1 MLRYRPSFR
10 YPEKAVAPGNLAEAE
25 RLGAGATPAPD
36 PPGDLV
42 VEVETPGGETLT
54 IDDPRLIEIL
64 SEGVNGKPA
73 LSLYRSERA
82 MTDCRPIS
90 LFSLQTVR
98 QLEKEIGVPLD
109 KRRFRAN
116 IYLDLPD
123 SDGFAENGFVG
134 RSLRIGPKVTL
145 AIVELDSRCLIITLD
160 PETSEKSPALLKTVA
175 QAHGGTAGLY
185 AAVLVQGMIR
195 GGDAVELLA

>member
-1 MLRYRPSFR
+1 
-10 YPEKAVAPGNLAEAE
+10 
-25 RLGAGATPAPD
+25 
-36 PPGDLV
+36 
-42 VEVETPGGETLT
+42 
-54 IDDPRLIEIL
+54 
-64 SEGVNGKPA
+64 
-73 LSLYRSERA
+73 